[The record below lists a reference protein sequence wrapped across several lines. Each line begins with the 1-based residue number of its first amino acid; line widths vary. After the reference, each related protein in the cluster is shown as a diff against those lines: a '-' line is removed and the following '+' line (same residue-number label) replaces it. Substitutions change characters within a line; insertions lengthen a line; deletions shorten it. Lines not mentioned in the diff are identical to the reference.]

1 LSGHKKSRHPIPAG
15 DGNETNKLKG
25 SRFVNDLTK
34 IPFHGT
40 EIVATEIDS
49 VPHVALRPVCE
60 SIGIDPDSQARR
72 LKRQPWAVTVI
83 MTGTGSDGKNYD
95 MTMIDRKTFTMWLA
109 TIDTARVKDEAA
121 KELIVAYQ
129 REAADVLDK
138 YYSEGGAINP
148 RASEH
153 QLNALIRQSQ
163 MRMELVQAAKGLID
177 PKHLEAKARVIL
189 AQGLGE
195 APEVPLR
202 DRPLYTSDYLAEKN
216 LSRSK
221 LKSIGGVFGKRV
233 KAAYILETGREP
245 GKYLLNLANGQ
256 TRPVNAYTEADRPLM
271 DQVWDKYYGKV
282 A

>member
-1 LSGHKKSRHPIPAG
+1 M
-15 DGNETNKLKG
+15 
-25 SRFVNDLTK
+25 NDLTK

-40 EIVATEIDS
+40 EIVATEIDGT
-49 VPHVALRPVCE
+49 PYVALRPICE
-60 SIGIDPDSQARR
+60 SIGLDYSGQLQRLRR
-72 LKRQPWAVTVI
+72 REWACVGVIPTQLPGDTQRRDVTF
-83 MTGTGSDGKNYD
+83 
-95 MTMIDRKTFTMWLA
+95 IDRKTLTMWLA

-121 KELIVAYQ
+121 KELIIAYQ

-195 APEVPLR
+195 APEIPFK

-216 LSRSK
+216 LSRNK
-221 LKSIGGVFGKRV
+221 LKSVSGVFGKRV
-233 KAAYILETGREP
+233 KAAYVLETGREP